1 MKYKSIPSASRSR
14 LRDALL
20 THYDRAARALPWR
33 GETDPY
39 RVLVSEIMLQQTR
52 VETVRGYYEP
62 WLERFPNVDALAE
75 ADDDDV
81 LKAWEGLG
89 YYRRA
94 RNLHRAARVVRE
106 QCDGS
111 IPSSYDALRALP
123 GVGDYTAGAV
133 ASIAFGHRVPA
144 VDGNVRRVLA
154 RLLDVAE
161 PKPAWLRERAAELVD
176 DDRPGDWNQALM
188 ELGATICKPRAPEC
202 GACPVSEW
210 CAARAAGTQ
219 SLRPAAPSRREV
231 PTAIIV
237 LAVLHRGGTVL
248 VAKRPPTGLLAAM
261 WAFPERRLG
270 GADSLS
276 ATASADVALEI
287 AESLGLEAVGEA
299 VRLPD
304 CRHRFTHL
312 AAVYIPWSIEVA
324 GEPNVCTGEG
334 RPGMGR
340 SHPSPSRSSTL
351 SWIDPLDT
359 SAHALPV
366 AQRKVME
373 SWSHRTAPE
382 PV

>member
-1 MKYKSIPSASRSR
+1 MKYKSITSASRSR
-14 LRDALL
+14 LRGALL

-39 RVLVSEIMLQQTR
+39 RILVSEVMLQQTR
-52 VETVRGYYEP
+52 VETVRGYYGP
-62 WLERFPNVDALAE
+62 WLEQFPNIDALAG

-106 QCDGS
+106 KCDGS
-111 IPSSYDALRALP
+111 IPSTYDALRALP
-123 GVGDYTAGAV
+123 GVGEYTAGAV

-161 PKPAWLRERAAELVD
+161 PKAAWLRERASELVD

-188 ELGATICKPRAPEC
+188 ELGATICKPRAPKC

-210 CAARAAGTQ
+210 CAAYAAGTQ
-219 SLRPAAPSRREV
+219 ALRPTAPSRREV

-237 LAVLHRGGTVL
+237 LAVLHREGMVL
-248 VAKRPPTGLLAAM
+248 LAKRPPTGLLAGM
-261 WAFPERRLG
+261 WAFPERRLE
-270 GADSLS
+270 GADPLPT
-276 ATASADVALEI
+276 TASPDVALEI
-287 AESLGLEAVGEA
+287 AEALGVEPLGEA

-312 AAVYIPWSIEVA
+312 DAVYVPWSIEVA
-324 GEPNVCTGEG
+324 SER
-334 RPGMGR
+334 RPGTAR
-340 SHPSPSRSSTL
+340 RHPSPPRSSTL
-351 SWIDPLDT
+351 SWVDPADT
-359 SAHALPV
+359 SGHALPV

-373 SWSHRTAPE
+373 SWSHRTRAE